1 MSMVNINMQI
11 PKCKYLH
18 IVPKNGGGSFL
29 TNLTGIFSKYP
40 KDCQIE
46 KHIFIT
52 SDRGFYENHA
62 VECKVYYFDMEEVDM
77 INHFSD
83 NAEYIFVHG
92 FYVSWRRILQIRTKH
107 LSKIIWRTW
116 GADMKTPDYYNVNA
130 INRLYLNLCY
140 KLFVKRVRHF
150 KLIGAANLVDE
161 IKIKKM
167 FGNGLELRRIPYTDT
182 EKSNTLYEKI
192 ADIPND
198 HKKIRVMVGH
208 SGYPDDHHIELLE
221 KMKKFDDENIVYSL
235 IMSYGN
241 SEYIKKVKEY
251 TEQRFGKNSPKIEW
265 ISEKMEFE
273 QYLKYLNSNDVILF
287 DMINSAALGNLAP
300 IVYFDKKI
308 YLNRKGDI
316 AAAFEAAGLKCG
328 YCDEIEKQSFYDFS
342 LPILN
347 TSKSKSELFVF
358 QKDYSRLQWKNL
370 LDELK

>member
-1 MSMVNINMQI
+1 MSTVNINMQI
-11 PKCKYLH
+11 PRCKYLH

-29 TNLTGIFSKYP
+29 TNLTCIFAKHP
-40 KDCQIE
+40 KECQID

-77 INHFSD
+77 INRFSD
-83 NAEYIFVHG
+83 NAEYVFIHG
-92 FYVSWRRILQIRTKH
+92 FYVSWRRILQIRAKH

-130 INRLYLNLCY
+130 INRLYLTLCY

-150 KLIGAANLVDE
+150 KLIGAANIVDE
-161 IKIKKM
+161 IKLKKM

-182 EKSNTLYEKI
+182 EKSYTLYEKI
-192 ADIPND
+192 ADIPKD
-198 HKKIRVMVGH
+198 HKEIRVMVGH

-241 SEYIKKVKEY
+241 SEYIKKVKAY
-251 TEQRFGKNSPKIEW
+251 IEQRFGENSPKVEW

-273 QYLKYLNSNDVILF
+273 KYLIYLKSNDVILF
-287 DMINSAALGNLAP
+287 DMLNSAALGNLAP

-328 YCDEIEKQSFYDFS
+328 YCDEIEQQEFDDFS
-342 LPILN
+342 SPIFN
-347 TSKSKSELFVF
+347 SSKNKSELFVF
-358 QKDYSRLQWKNL
+358 QKDYSRSQWKKL